1 MALSPLTPSDPQR
14 LGGYWLAGRLGAGG
28 QGVVYEAYGE
38 QGERV
43 AVKVPRLDDPASR
56 ARLAKEAV
64 AAQRVASFCTARV
77 LEART
82 DVPEPFIVS
91 EYVAGPNLRQV
102 IGRTGPYEGDLL
114 LRLAIGVATALTAI
128 HQVGIVHRDLKPDN
142 IILGPDGP
150 RVIDFGV
157 ARQLG
162 APGTTTGPIMGT
174 PNYMAPELF
183 AGREASAAADIWAF
197 GLTVL
202 FAATGHDAVPE
213 RDPFAVVT
221 KVLDLRPD
229 VGVLADPLRSVVAG
243 ALAREAEARP
253 SARALLLTLLGGMT
267 GMTGMS
273 SMEGTGGTAGT
284 GVLSGSGDAGGADGG
299 RPASGWGGAVDGSDG
314 DPLLAD
320 GGVVAAGVRPPD
332 AARAGEPD
340 LGTLAEEL
348 YQELSEGER
357 AVAPEVFLRMVGAS
371 EDGEETIRHVPREEL
386 PGVSG
391 DGPAASLL
399 GVYGAAGLVVETGAA
414 FTLAHPAL
422 IQAWPRLRE
431 WVAEDRDG
439 LPVHRRLTEAARAW
453 DRLGR
458 KSGDLLHGSGLDRA
472 LRWAAAGRRHVT
484 LIPLEREYLEA
495 AATLARRTSR
505 RRGMLAAALAVLL
518 VLALAGGG
526 LAEYLRRVANRE
538 RDEASARSL
547 AVRAADLRQRDPR
560 LAMLMSVAAYRL
572 APALPQSL
580 GALHDSRSQPVID
593 AFTDP
598 DVTAGTVYACGPGG
612 RTLVAVRA
620 GQVTVWD
627 VRARRAARRFS
638 GVGTSVVKAALR
650 PDGKVLAL
658 QDDGGVRLWDLAA
671 GTAIGNRFAGGAA
684 RGDLGELRFDPTGRL
699 LAVPEGRGGSGAAVW
714 WDLARNEKVRA
725 GSGAGVDAVNADGT
739 LGVVHSTGR
748 GRAELWDLKT
758 GRRVPAGWLP
768 EKKNVRDVEFGQ
780 DGRTL
785 AVTESLPEVR
795 GVKLLLRRARTG
807 APLKADGAG
816 PVGDDIAFGYGDRFV
831 ALWGPRELVVLR
843 LADGQ
848 IVAQRELGVEIADLW
863 FDETDHALRVLSSY
877 GAVTTLDLAPLL
889 DRPVLP
895 GSSEGGK
902 ALLGP
907 GGRVLALY
915 DGEAVRLWDVRA
927 GRTIGRPVALENPSY
942 TLPALAFSR
951 DGGRL
956 AIGGLVR
963 LGAPGAPETAELS
976 SATTP
981 PTGSVAPRGP
991 VGTGGREERRP
1002 GGALPAAARAGVVIV
1017 DTSDGS
1023 VTTSFPVADREAQGV
1038 AGLAFS
1044 PDGATLAVAPDH
1056 LGPAGPLELWDL
1068 GRGRAVVVPQVAGSA
1083 RMAYRPDGRLLVA
1096 GVDTEL
1102 SLVDP
1107 ARRIRLPRPGGTG
1120 SLAAGPY
1127 AFSPDGRRVAIGVET
1142 TRLSV
1147 WDADFRAP
1155 TGQAFPE
1162 AGEGG
1167 IATAVWSPDGRT
1179 IATYGSG
1186 DRVRL
1191 WEVSSRL
1198 PLGLVFDG
1206 LTGEGFQGQAS
1217 LAFGEDGRTLV
1228 SATPDGV
1235 VRWYP
1240 LDGDRIASQVCA
1252 RAGGGPAPQEWRRQ
1266 VGEVAY
1272 TDVCG

>member
-38 QGERV
+38 EGERV

-56 ARLAKEAV
+56 ARLAKEAA

-91 EYVAGPNLRQV
+91 EYVPGPNLRQV

-114 LRLAIGVATALTAI
+114 LRLTIGVATALTAI

-221 KVLDLRPD
+221 KVLDFRPD
-229 VGVLADPLRSVVAG
+229 VGVLADPLRSAVAG

-253 SARALLLTLLGGMT
+253 SARALLLTLLGGM
-267 GMTGMS
+267 S
-273 SMEGTGGTAGT
+273 GTGGTG
-284 GVLSGSGDAGGADGG
+284 GLFGSGDA
-299 RPASGWGGAVDGSDG
+299 DGSDG

-332 AARAGEPD
+332 AARAAEPD

-371 EDGEETIRHVPREEL
+371 EDSEETIRHVPREEL
-386 PGVSG
+386 PGVPG

-399 GVYGAAGLVVETGAA
+399 SVYGAAGLVVETDTA

-458 KSGDLLHGSGLDRA
+458 KAGDLLHGSSLDRA
-472 LRWAAAGRRHVT
+472 LRWAAAERRHVT

-538 RDEASARSL
+538 RDDASARSL
-547 AVRAADLRQRDPR
+547 AVRAADLRQSDPR
-560 LAMLMSVAAYRL
+560 LAMLMSVAAWRL

-580 GALHDSRSQPVID
+580 GALHDSLSQPMTD
-593 AFTDP
+593 SFTDP

-627 VRARRAARRFS
+627 VRAHRAARRFS
-638 GVGTSVVKAALR
+638 GVSTTVVKAALR

-658 QDDGGVRLWDLAA
+658 QDDGGVRLWDLAT
-671 GTAIGNRFAGGAA
+671 GTAIGDRFAAGTAP
-684 RGDLGELRFDPTGRL
+684 GDLGELRFDPTGRS
-699 LAVPEGRGGSGAAVW
+699 LAVPESHGRTGAAVW
-714 WDLARNEKVRA
+714 WDLTRHERIRA

-739 LGVVHSTGR
+739 LGVVHSTGA
-748 GRAELWDLKT
+748 GRAELWDLKS
-758 GRRVPAGWLP
+758 GHRVPATWLP
-768 EKKNVRDVEFGQ
+768 EKKNVRDVEFSQ
-780 DGRTL
+780 DGRAL
-785 AVTESLPEVR
+785 AVTESLPGLR
-795 GVKLLLRRARTG
+795 GGVKLSLRQARAGT
-807 APLKADGAG
+807 PLKADGAG
-816 PVGDDIAFGYGDRFV
+816 PVGDDIAFGYDDRFV
-831 ALWGPRELVVLR
+831 ALWSARNLLVLR
-843 LADGQ
+843 LADNQ
-848 IVAQRELGVEIADLW
+848 IVLQRELSVEIADLW
-863 FDETDHALRVLSSY
+863 FDETDRALRVLSSF
-877 GAVTTLDLAPLL
+877 GAVTTLDMAPLL

-895 GSSEGGK
+895 GSYGGK

-915 DGEAVRLWDVRA
+915 DGDAVRLWDVRA
-927 GRTIGRPVALENPSY
+927 GRTIGRPVELENPSY
-942 TLPALAFSR
+942 SLPALAFGP
-951 DGGRL
+951 DGRL
-956 AIGGLVR
+956 AIGGFVH
-963 LGAPGAPETAELS
+963 LGASGAAKTAKVS
-976 SATTP
+976 GVPTG
-981 PTGSVAPRGP
+981 PTGSVGSRGP
-991 VGTGGREERRP
+991 VGTGSAE
-1002 GGALPAAARAGVVIV
+1002 ARAGVVIV

-1023 VTTSFPVADREAQGV
+1023 VTTSFLVADREAQGV
-1038 AGLAFS
+1038 SGLAFS

-1068 GRGRAVVVPQVAGSA
+1068 GRRQAVVVPEVAGSA
-1083 RMAYRPDGRLLVA
+1083 HMAYRPDGRLLVA
-1096 GVDTEL
+1096 GVETEL

-1107 ARRIRLPRPGGTG
+1107 DKRTRLPRPGGSG

-1127 AFSPDGRRVAIGVET
+1127 AFSPDGRRVAIGAET

-1162 AGEGG
+1162 ASAGA
-1167 IATAVWSPDGRT
+1167 IVTAVWSPDGRT

-1191 WEVSSRL
+1191 WDVSSRL

-1206 LTGEGFQGQAS
+1206 LTDEGFGWQAS
-1217 LAFGEDGRTLV
+1217 LAFGEDGRTLI

-1235 VRWYP
+1235 VRRHP
-1240 LDGDRIASQVCA
+1240 LDGDRIASEVCA
-1252 RAGGGPAPQEWRRQ
+1252 RARGRPGPQEWRRYVSE
-1266 VGEVAY
+1266 VGY